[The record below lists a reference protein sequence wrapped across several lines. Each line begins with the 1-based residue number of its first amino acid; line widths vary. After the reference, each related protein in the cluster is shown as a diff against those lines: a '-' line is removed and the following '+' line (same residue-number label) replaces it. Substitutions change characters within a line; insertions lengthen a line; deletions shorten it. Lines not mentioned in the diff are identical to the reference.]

1 MKQICTLLFTL
12 LGVLSAN
19 AQAVLNEVY
28 AIPGM
33 ARQEFF
39 EFYNNSNSS
48 TSMDNYTMVTYFEE
62 GSKKGFYVL
71 DIPNLTVG
79 PMGYFVG
86 SSSMPFNYQGVSNS
100 TSTNFSWND
109 LAFLASNNGYL
120 RKWVI
125 GTNVSAAIDG
135 NANYD
140 LDVVPPNFNDF
151 FGKIGGTGA
160 TYNVFV
166 YNNGILQS
174 TFLGG
179 TGGNTF
185 LPTYIL
191 SLPSLNVD
199 MTATSPDF
207 TINFSTYSNVNP
219 EYVTQDVGSDNGYIR
234 IRDGFCGMWSK
245 SDNGTS
251 HTPQATNGG
260 ALVEPDG
267 EISVSAMIVPGTASG
282 GSTLNYDVVAGPSS
296 EFPVTMNVY
305 IDNGTVFGQLDVN
318 DTYLVSKTETVV
330 TDGGFSTV
338 YLPYDENIL
347 IQTTTSAGC
356 IDNIVFIPNV
366 GVLPVRLI
374 SFAGSRSENSNLLK
388 WIVAENESGKQIQ
401 IERSNDGTNFTT
413 IKTIINTDKTGT
425 ENYTYSDGTA
435 ASVYYRI
442 KLISTTGK
450 ETVSQVIYL
459 GSQPTTNTALRL
471 SINPVDSYLS
481 FSYSSNSNAPAIIN
495 IYNLSGV
502 KVYSQ
507 KVNIN
512 KGANTITI
520 PADGR
525 LYRGTYIL
533 ELANDTDNN
542 RVKFIKR

>member
-1 MKQICTLLFTL
+1 
-12 LGVLSAN
+12 
-19 AQAVLNEVY
+19 
-28 AIPGM
+28 
-33 ARQEFF
+33 
-39 EFYNNSNSS
+39 
-48 TSMDNYTMVTYFEE
+48 
-62 GSKKGFYVL
+62 
-71 DIPNLTVG
+71 
-79 PMGYFVG
+79 
-86 SSSMPFNYQGVSNS
+86 
-100 TSTNFSWND
+100 
-109 LAFLASNNGYL
+109 
-120 RKWVI
+120 
-125 GTNVSAAIDG
+125 
-135 NANYD
+135 
-140 LDVVPPNFNDF
+140 
-151 FGKIGGTGA
+151 
-160 TYNVFV
+160 
-166 YNNGILQS
+166 
-174 TFLGG
+174 
-179 TGGNTF
+179 
-185 LPTYIL
+185 
-191 SLPSLNVD
+191 
-199 MTATSPDF
+199 
-207 TINFSTYSNVNP
+207 
-219 EYVTQDVGSDNGYIR
+219 
-234 IRDGFCGMWSK
+234 
-245 SDNGTS
+245 
-251 HTPQATNGG
+251 
-260 ALVEPDG
+260 
-267 EISVSAMIVPGTASG
+267 
-282 GSTLNYDVVAGPSS
+282 
-296 EFPVTMNVY
+296 VTMNVY

-435 ASVYYRI
+435 ASAYYRI